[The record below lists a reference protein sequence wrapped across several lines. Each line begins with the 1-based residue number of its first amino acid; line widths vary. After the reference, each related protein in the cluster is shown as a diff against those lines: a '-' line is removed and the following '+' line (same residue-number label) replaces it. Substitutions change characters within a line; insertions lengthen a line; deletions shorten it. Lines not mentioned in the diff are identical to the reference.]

1 MTDTLSKYAV
11 SGCVPPMLRCRSEVA
26 DDHRSAT
33 HVVLERSREAYFT
46 WPGADTDAGEQI
58 ACSRESTGCQ
68 RCTHEALDCKYSRIG
83 VQRRTRKRKAPPST
97 PESRQLDSR
106 RASTAATAAGE
117 FGSSQWEDNF
127 ETIREKMPPVD
138 TKGPSPYK
146 VLSTIADEVEA
157 FWRDRPDLSA
167 GSGDP
172 PRSQKGYFLFEEHAE
187 SWANL
192 FSRGLLRYRPLLTPA
207 PAEVLESLA
216 TARPDQVRERAWLV
230 IYYSII
236 LTSLPLNTTDVE
248 KTRSRLRANLWLAF
262 NDTRLL
268 LEPSEPNIQAIAF
281 LACHVYPF
289 TTPSLCWMLL
299 SNACRMLRA
308 LAVNQKVADPETKER
323 RVILFWYL
331 NTPEKA
337 MMLIFPWPGAFH
349 RTMYN
354 NIPLPTLTQILPAQP
369 QVDTDKRSSLFG
381 THWMQKSFILS
392 RVMTDIWLALDEDD
406 VRAQRAAKQ
415 ALDAW
420 YREAMQVLEAAA
432 LAETPLLDSAGA
444 KSLQFGLVYTR
455 FQYHGAGIVLT
466 RGSSQES
473 TVCRDES
480 LKMLRLLDDLV
491 TDVEEPYI
499 GVTWQ
504 MLYFP
509 WAPFLVLFGSI
520 ISSGAAGRTSKNEQ
534 ALKAM
539 ELLPTYFRNMSMRY
553 IEARRLEKMAAATV
567 QRARSIL
574 HPEETLPTNG
584 SSKGEKV
591 PEMHSLPTPSLSTNG
606 AGSAPSPASTA
617 HHGGA
622 ARQEST
628 TKNSGMSGTGP
639 WLWGDMD
646 MLPQAWPSGF
656 EDSLFNDPVFD
667 WFAWEGQ
674 T

>member
-1 MTDTLSKYAV
+1 MPFSKGPAIALLS
-11 SGCVPPMLRCRSEVA
+11 S
-26 DDHRSAT
+26 
-33 HVVLERSREAYFT
+33 
-46 WPGADTDAGEQI
+46 PGANADTATQI

-68 RCTHEALDCKYSRIG
+68 RCKHEALDCKYSRTGI
-83 VQRRTRKRKAPPST
+83 QRRARKRKAPPST
-97 PESRQLDSR
+97 PNSRQLESR
-106 RASTAATAAGE
+106 RASAAPTATGE
-117 FGSSQWEDNF
+117 FGPSQWEDNF

-138 TKGPSPYK
+138 TKGPGPYK
-146 VLSTIADEVEA
+146 VLSTLADEVEA

-172 PRSQKGYFLFEEHAE
+172 PRSQNGYFLFEEHAE
-187 SWANL
+187 SWAEL
-192 FSRGLLRYRPLLTPA
+192 FNRGLVRYRPLLTAA
-207 PAEVLESLA
+207 PVEVLECLTTS
-216 TARPDQVRERAWLV
+216 RPDQVRERAWLV
-230 IYYSII
+230 IYYGIV
-236 LTSLPLNTTDVE
+236 LTSLPLDTVDIE

-268 LEPSEPNIQAIAF
+268 LEPSDANIQALAF

-308 LAVNQKVADPETKER
+308 LAVNQKVADLETKER
-323 RVILFWYL
+323 RVILFWHL
-331 NTPEKA
+331 NTLEKA

-349 RTMYN
+349 RTMYS
-354 NIPLPTLTQILPAQP
+354 NIPLPTLTQTLLSQP
-369 QVDTDKRSSLFG
+369 QVGGADKLSSLFG
-381 THWMQKSFILS
+381 AHWMQKSFILS
-392 RVMTDIWLALDEDD
+392 RIMTDIWLALDEDD
-406 VRAQRAAKQ
+406 TRAQRAAKQ

-420 YREAMQVLEAAA
+420 YREAMQVRSFSDVRIDNELLLRRPQVLEAAA
-432 LAETPLLDSAGA
+432 LAETPLLDPAGA
-444 KSLQFGLVYTR
+444 RSLQLGLVYTR

-473 TVCRDES
+473 TFCRDES
-480 LKMLRLLDDLV
+480 LKMLRLLEDLV
-491 TDVEEPYI
+491 TDGEEPYI

-504 MLYFP
+504 TLYFP

-520 ISSGAAGRTSKNEQ
+520 MSSGAAGRTFENEQ
-534 ALKAM
+534 ALEAM
-539 ELLPTYFRNMSMRY
+539 ELLPKYFRNMSSRY
-553 IEARRLEKMAAATV
+553 VEARRLEKMATATV

-574 HPEETLPTNG
+574 HPEETLPTNS
-584 SSKGEKV
+584 SSKGEQV

-617 HHGGA
+617 QHGGA
-622 ARQEST
+622 AQQEST
-628 TKNSGMSGTGP
+628 TEHAGMPGAGP

-646 MLPQAWPSGF
+646 MLSQAWPSGF
-656 EDSLFNDPVFD
+656 EDSLFADPVFD

>member
-1 MTDTLSKYAV
+1 MTDTQSKYA
-11 SGCVPPMLRCRSEVA
+11 
-26 DDHRSAT
+26 
-33 HVVLERSREAYFT
+33 
-46 WPGADTDAGEQI
+46 I

-68 RCTHEALDCKYSRIG
+68 RCIHEALDCKYSRIG
-83 VQRRTRKRKAPPST
+83 VQRRARKRNAPPST
-97 PESRQLDSR
+97 PDPRQLDSR
-106 RASTAATAAGE
+106 RACTAPTAAGE
-117 FGSSQWEDNF
+117 FGASQWEDSF

-138 TKGPSPYK
+138 TKGPGPYK
-146 VLSTIADEVEA
+146 VLSTLADEVEC

-167 GSGDP
+167 GSGDL

-187 SWANL
+187 SWTNL
-192 FSRGLLRYRPLLTPA
+192 FSRGLVRYRPLLTAA
-207 PAEVLESLA
+207 PVEVLESLA
-216 TARPDQVRERAWLV
+216 TSRPEQVRERAWLV
-230 IYYSII
+230 IYYGII
-236 LTSLPLNTTDVE
+236 LTSLPLDMVDVE

-268 LEPSEPNIQAIAF
+268 LEPSDPNIQALAF

-308 LAVNQKVADPETKER
+308 LAVNQRVADPETKER
-323 RVILFWYL
+323 RIILFWYL
-331 NTPEKA
+331 NSLEKA

-354 NIPLPTLTQILPAQP
+354 NIPLPTLTQILPSQP
-369 QVDTDKRSSLFG
+369 QVGTDKRASLFG
-381 THWMQKSFILS
+381 AHWMQMSFVMS
-392 RVMTDIWLALDEDD
+392 KVMTDIWLALDEED

-432 LAETPLLDSAGA
+432 LAETPLLDPAGA
-444 KSLQFGLVYTR
+444 RSVQFGLAYTR
-455 FQYHGAGIVLT
+455 VQYHGAEIVLT

-473 TVCRDES
+473 SFCRDES
-480 LKMLRLLDDLV
+480 LKMLRLLEDLV
-491 TDVEEPYI
+491 ANGEEPYI

-520 ISSGAAGRTSKNEQ
+520 MSSGAAGRTFENEQ
-534 ALKAM
+534 ALSAM
-539 ELLPTYFRNMSMRY
+539 ELLPTYFRNMSLRY
-553 IEARRLEKMAAATV
+553 VEAKRLEKMAAATV

-574 HPEETLPTNG
+574 HPEEALPTNG
-584 SSKGEKV
+584 SSKGEQV
-591 PEMHSLPTPSLSTNG
+591 PEMHSLPTPSLSTHDG
-606 AGSAPSPASTA
+606 GSAPSPASTA
-617 HHGGA
+617 HRGGA
-622 ARQEST
+622 ARQERAT
-628 TKNSGMSGTGP
+628 EDSGMPGAGP

-656 EDSLFNDPVFD
+656 EDSLFADPVFD